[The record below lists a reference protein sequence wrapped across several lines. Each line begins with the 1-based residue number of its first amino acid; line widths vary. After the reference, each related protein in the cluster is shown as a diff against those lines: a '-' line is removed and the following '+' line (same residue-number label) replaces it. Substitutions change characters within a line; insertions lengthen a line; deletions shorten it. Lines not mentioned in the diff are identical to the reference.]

1 MQCVILAGGLG
12 TRVRSVSEAIP
23 KTLLPVAGRPFADWQ
38 LDWLASSGI
47 DSVTYCIGH
56 LGEQVRE
63 HVADGARWG
72 LRIAYVDEG
81 AQLRGTAGAV
91 ALADQQGVLD
101 DRFLVLYGDSWLQAD
116 PTAVFHAAEASG
128 QPALMTVF
136 ENHDRWDRSNVVYR
150 DGLVVRYEKGLAEPP
165 DDMVWIDYGLSVLT
179 ARRADRARQ
188 PGRARRPGP
197 DAVQPGRPGAA
208 GGLPRGR
215 PLLRD
220 RLPAR
225 LGRARRAAR
234 REPVAVTASPELATG
249 GPAAAS
255 RPAFVTSALLLLVF
269 LASSVVAVGLVMHE
283 YPYPSPIDEVVH
295 FDYIHDFPHVPVNG
309 ERVSP
314 EGLDEWACRTSGP
327 EHRADDARLRW
338 TLRSPASSPVR
349 ATRPPGARR
358 PSTTA

>member
-179 ARRADRARQ
+179 RDVLTEHVSPGERGDLAPMLSSLAAQGRLAGFPVADRFYEI
-188 PGRARRPGP
+188 GS
-197 DAVQPGRPGAA
+197 
-208 GGLPRGR
+208 PRG
-215 PLLRD
+215 L
-220 RLPAR
+220 A
-225 LGRARRAAR
+225 
-234 REPVAVTASPELATG
+234 ELD
-249 GPAAAS
+249 
-255 RPAFVTSALLLLVF
+255 ALL
-269 LASSVVAVGLVMHE
+269 ARNQ
-283 YPYPSPIDEVVH
+283 SP
-295 FDYIHDFPHVPVNG
+295 
-309 ERVSP
+309 
-314 EGLDEWACRTSGP
+314 
-327 EHRADDARLRW
+327 
-338 TLRSPASSPVR
+338 
-349 ATRPPGARR
+349 
-358 PSTTA
+358 